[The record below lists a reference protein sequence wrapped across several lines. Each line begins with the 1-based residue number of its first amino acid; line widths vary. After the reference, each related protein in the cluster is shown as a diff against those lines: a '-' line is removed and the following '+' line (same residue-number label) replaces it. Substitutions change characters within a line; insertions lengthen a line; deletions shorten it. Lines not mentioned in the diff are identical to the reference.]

1 MKRPYDEIAHLYDSE
16 FSSQEDVYFYLNY
29 LPFPPCC
36 LLEIGCGTG
45 RVAIPLAQKGY
56 KVIGIDISLPMLKQ
70 AKKKQRALPFFLICM
85 DMRRLGFKKRFTSI
99 LMPFGVLHFLTSTK
113 ERIFFLRQLHSLLAP
128 RGKILIDLFNPYRL
142 IPNEK
147 YLQKEFVY
155 AKAGTLV
162 TKQSKETYTDNK
174 IIVEQTY
181 QEYEYGASTPLHTYH
196 NRLTLAIIEPQTL
209 EKELLQ
215 AGFWI
220 EEMFGDYLQNPFSL
234 YTSPRLLVV
243 AAVL

>member
-29 LPFPPCC
+29 LPPPPCY

-45 RVAIPLAQKGY
+45 RVALPLAQKGY
-56 KVIGIDISLPMLKQ
+56 KVVGIDISLPMLKQ
-70 AKKKQRALPFFLICM
+70 AKKKRKSFSFYLVCM
-85 DMRRLGFKKRFTSI
+85 DMRRLGLKQKFASI
-99 LMPFGVLHFLTSTK
+99 LMPFGVLHFLISAE
-113 ERIFFLRQLHSLLAP
+113 ERILFFQQLHSLIEP
-128 RGKILIDLFNPYRL
+128 MGKILIDLFNPYRL

-147 YLQKEFVY
+147 SFQKEFVY
-155 AKAGTLV
+155 TRAGTLV
-162 TKQSKETYTDNK
+162 TKQSKETYTNNK
-174 IIVEQTY
+174 IIVEQIY
-181 QEYEYGASTPLHTYH
+181 QEYEYGASIPLHTYH
-196 NRLTLAIIEPQTL
+196 NQLTLAIIKPQTL

-220 EEMFGDYLQNPFSL
+220 EEMFGDYAQNPFSL

-243 AAVL
+243 ASAL